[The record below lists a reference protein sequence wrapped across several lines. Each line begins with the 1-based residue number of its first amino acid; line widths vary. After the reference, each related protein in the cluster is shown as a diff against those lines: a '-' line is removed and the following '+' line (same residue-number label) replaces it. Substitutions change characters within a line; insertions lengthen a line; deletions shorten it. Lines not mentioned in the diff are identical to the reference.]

1 MQTTEQYLGPFWAV
15 SSLSIKTKN
24 RAGAPLHDLQL
35 KTAQMMRQATHCFEP
50 QKKAFGWRYVMPLYV
65 SSCD

>member
-35 KTAQMMRQATHCFEP
+35 KTMKNDKPSIQLNLAMSAAERQLWGVGKP
-50 QKKAFGWRYVMPLYV
+50 RI
-65 SSCD
+65 